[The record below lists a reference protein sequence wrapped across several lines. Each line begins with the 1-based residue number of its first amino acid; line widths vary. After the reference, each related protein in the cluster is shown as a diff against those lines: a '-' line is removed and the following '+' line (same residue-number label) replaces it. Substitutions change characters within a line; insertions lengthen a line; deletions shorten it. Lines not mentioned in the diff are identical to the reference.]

1 MFAKANYGVTPGSRV
16 LSVPQFADT
25 SKVMSTPK
33 YLRVFYLV
41 GHLKPTI
48 PWQFLCLVNLSTRL
62 LPQEKPKTSRLAT
75 L

>member
-1 MFAKANYGVTPGSRV
+1 
-16 LSVPQFADT
+16 
-25 SKVMSTPK
+25 MSTPK
-33 YLRVFYLV
+33 YFRAFYLV

-48 PWQFLCLVNLSTRL
+48 PQAVLTPVNLSTRL